1 MDMDFPEHL
10 VDTRVDRLTSR
21 VISLVEAGDF
31 RARTVTLEDRSG
43 AIGDRTGVITPH
55 RDQHGWF
62 DGNDLAAQIFALA
75 MGLASQDGTYAAGY
89 FVAGGIGYWRTAPG
103 YDETEPLT

>member
-55 RDQHGWF
+55 RDQHGRF

-75 MGLASQDGTYAAGY
+75 MGLVSQDGTYTDGY
-89 FVAGGIGYWRTAPG
+89 FFAGGTGYWQAAPG
-103 YDETEPLT
+103 YEETEPLP